1 LDAHFAAIPETEKK
15 EDNEQRGG
23 VDVVGL
29 LPSDDDP
36 CKESK
41 MAALIDNKEETT
53 IFPCLDAC
61 GESIIPLHNLKV
73 IPSSCQQ
80 KEAQNSS
87 LAWNRHPPPGALICD
102 WSMTRVCDPRA
113 REFCSE

>member
-1 LDAHFAAIPETEKK
+1 
-15 EDNEQRGG
+15 
-23 VDVVGL
+23 VDIVGF
-29 LPSDDDP
+29 LPSDNDP

-41 MAALIDNKEETT
+41 MAALIDKKEETT
-53 IFPCLDAC
+53 IFPCLDAF

-73 IPSSCQQ
+73 IPSSRQQ

-102 WSMTRVCDPRA
+102 WSMTCVCDPRA
-113 REFCSE
+113 FKLCSE